1 MTVAKYIVLTK
12 DKKEV
17 RFFAAG
23 IVNEDNT
30 FTGIMHDYTGGGNY
44 EEKLVFEDKWIPE
57 VDSNNEPL
65 EWDEEVEIFN
75 TLSPTLTVQKIEDAL
90 DEFICYDT
98 GVFNY
103 VPQNGMMR
111 YFSDNGVLIEN
122 MSFRVPYGLGNTTF
136 IDGYEISE
144 SIEYAVRVLS

>member
-1 MTVAKYIVLTK
+1 MNVAKYIVLTK

-23 IVNEDNT
+23 IVNEYGT
-30 FTGIMHDYTGGGNY
+30 FTGIIHDYTGGGNY

-65 EWDEEVEIFN
+65 EWDTQVEIFN
-75 TLSPTLTVQKIEDAL
+75 TLSSLTVDKIEDSL
-90 DEFICYDT
+90 DRFICYDT
-98 GVFNY
+98 EVFNY

-111 YFSDNGVLIEN
+111 YFDPDGVLVDN
-122 MSFRVPYGLGNTTF
+122 MSLRTPYGLGNTSF
-136 IDGYEISE
+136 VDGYKIVD
-144 SIEYAVRVLS
+144 SIEYNISMEVA